1 MSGEAPGSELLGWLW
16 LRRGR
21 HTRLGKVRD
30 LNYVVGLVHGQIYLE
45 EEGHAD
51 YWTNERGA

>member
-1 MSGEAPGSELLGWLW
+1 MSREAPGSELLG

-21 HTRLGKVRD
+21 HTRLGKSRD

-51 YWTNERGA
+51 YWANEGGA